1 MISVTTTVPVN
12 PPGEQVALTRAD
24 VWRGLA
30 LKAENALPFV
40 PAMTYCEVTE
50 RFEDGLEREIEFRGE
65 RFTERITFEP
75 ERLVTFERLSG
86 SVLGTIRNEILEDA
100 DGLALRF
107 SFDLTLA
114 GVEPGSAEEQ
124 AYEETMSQD
133 YLKAA
138 GATLAATRRMVA
150 EGAPA
155 RTG

>member
-1 MISVTTTVPVN
+1 MISVSTTVPVN
-12 PPGEQVALTRAD
+12 PPGEHVVLTRAD
-24 VWRGLA
+24 VWQGLK

-50 RFEDGLEREIEFRGE
+50 RFADGLEREIEFRGE
-65 RFTERITFEP
+65 RFTERIVLEP
-75 ERLVTFERLSG
+75 ERRVTFERLSG
-86 SVLGTIRNEILEDA
+86 SVLGTIRNEILEDQ

-114 GVEPGSAEEQ
+114 GVEPGSNEESE
-124 AYEETMSQD
+124 YEETMSGD

-138 GATLAATRRMVA
+138 AATLAATRRMVA

-155 RTG
+155 QAG